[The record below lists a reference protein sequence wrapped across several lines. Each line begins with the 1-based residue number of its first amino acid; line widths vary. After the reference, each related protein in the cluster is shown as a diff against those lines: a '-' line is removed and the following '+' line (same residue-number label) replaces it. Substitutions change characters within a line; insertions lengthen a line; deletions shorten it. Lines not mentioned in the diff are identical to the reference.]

1 MRRSRSFCM
10 KGEQQEQQQHNQP
23 CQSLA
28 CGGASYCDQDRPAP
42 HTSRYNVEV
51 CGATPSRSAYGRAV
65 TPWSDGRGRGAG
77 SSQSV
82 SVTLCSGTAETGLGP
97 LDPLLPSLPPDLEE
111 HLRTC
116 RCTCNHMGFGNV
128 RTRSASHHSSTLPL
142 PNGSAKRNRDAGH
155 CGTTPRVSA
164 DRTKSS
170 HNLEGSLRR
179 TCGSGGA
186 AACVSDGYVVGGSR
200 GRSGSLVGA
209 AGSGSLREP
218 ATAAQAPCATPG
230 SCRRAT
236 ANHRGAAVVT
246 TAGPPPRYHVSEY
259 TFEQEHPDSPFT
271 EQKESSR
278 TKKMIKWD
286 ESPTDRLQAGVSS
299 AGWEAYSWRH
309 WCVLA
314 ALLLLSGGVVL
325 AVALPLAT
333 RRDANTPSDDALA
346 RVHGILSTV
355 PLIDG
360 HNDLA
365 WNIRNFVH
373 NKLEKVDMSQ
383 NLSTVEPWGGSPWSH
398 TDLARLR
405 HGRVGAQFWA
415 AYVPCGAQYLNAAQ
429 VTLEQIDVLKRLI
442 ARYPQH
448 LGYAHSH
455 ASLLEVYNSGRVA
468 SLLGVEGGHLVGAS
482 LSVLRMYYDLGV
494 RYLTLTHTCNTPWA
508 DSSPTDSGGHEEE
521 NFGLNDFGAK
531 VVLEMN
537 RLGMMVDL
545 SHVSQQTMRDA
556 LAVSRAPVIF
566 SHSSAHALCRHP
578 RNVPD
583 DILRQVHL
591 NGGIV
596 MVSFY
601 SYFLTCNDTATIHDV
616 VRHIT
621 HIREVAGLDHVG
633 VGADFDGINKTP
645 VGLEDVSK
653 YPVLLAAVLQEPG
666 WTDDDVAKLAGGN
679 FLRVMR
685 RAEEVRDEMRS
696 TLPYEDH
703 IHPDHLAGRRSC
715 WFT

>member
-10 KGEQQEQQQHNQP
+10 KGEQQQQQQQQQHQP
-23 CQSLA
+23 CQPPA
-28 CGGASYCDQDRPAP
+28 YGGASYCEQDCPAP
-42 HTSRYNVEV
+42 HGSRHSVDV
-51 CGATPSRSAYGRAV
+51 CGATPSRPAYGRAV
-65 TPWSDGRGRGAG
+65 PSWGDGRRGAG

-82 SVTLCSGTAETGLGP
+82 SVTWCSGTAETGLGP
-97 LDPLLPSLPPDLEE
+97 LDPLLPPLPPDLEE

-116 RCTCNHMGFGNV
+116 RCTCNHMGYGNFEAG
-128 RTRSASHHSSTLPL
+128 ASPHHASTLPL
-142 PNGSAKRNRDAGH
+142 PNGSVSKRNTDGGLF
-155 CGTTPRVSA
+155 GTTPRVSA
-164 DRTKSS
+164 DRAKTSRS
-170 HNLEGSLRR
+170 LGGSLRR
-179 TCGSGGA
+179 VCSSGGTSA
-186 AACVSDGYVVGGSR
+186 GLGDSHGGSSK
-200 GRSGSLVGA
+200 GGSGSLVGA
-209 AGSGSLREP
+209 AGSGSLRETASSTP
-218 ATAAQAPCATPG
+218 ASATPV

-236 ANHRGAAVVT
+236 ANHRAATVVT

-259 TFEQEHPDSPFT
+259 TFEREHPDSPFSD
-271 EQKESSR
+271 EKDSNE
-278 TKKMIKWD
+278 KKK
-286 ESPTDRLQAGVSS
+286 DRLQAGVSS

-325 AVALPLAT
+325 AVALPLAA
-333 RRDANTPSDDALA
+333 RRDAQPRPHDALA
-346 RVHGILSTV
+346 RVHRILSTV

-508 DSSPTDSGGHEEE
+508 DSSLADSPGKQEE

-633 VGADFDGINKTP
+633 VGADFDGIDKTP

-653 YPVLLAAVLQEPG
+653 YPMLLAAVLQEPG
-666 WTDDDVAKLAGGN
+666 WSDEDVAKLAGGN
-679 FLRVMR
+679 FLRVLR
-685 RAEEVRDEMRS
+685 RAEQVRDELRS